1 MCSSNWLFS
10 LCFSAMSLAFNS
22 ICNDVK
28 KKKSVWQQ
36 YCPHCPHNILYTL
49 TLPYD
54 YSCQPPSLWL
64 PVYSLL
70 GWWGGIFVC
79 CCSWHTPPPPPPC
92 LSVGTWKAVWGASAN
107 LPNLLHFIHSWG
119 NLPGSEKASFSV
131 YEMLMW
137 LASALPCAWEHR
149 GPLVVVKPT
158 CSVCF
163 SMCEMAKHA
172 KLPQP
177 EFRQTWKRTK
187 CRGWYEYICILNL
200 PCVFSSCSI
209 WQRIPKAI
217 KKSPLQVV
225 LKWFVS
231 SFINRLTGN
240 VSPFFTID

>member
-1 MCSSNWLFS
+1 MTIPAS
-10 LCFSAMSLAFNS
+10 LHLCGYQF
-22 ICNDVK
+22 
-28 KKKSVWQQ
+28 
-36 YCPHCPHNILYTL
+36 ILYWDDEVAYLSVAAPDT
-49 TLPYD
+49 
-54 YSCQPPSLWL
+54 
-64 PVYSLL
+64 
-70 GWWGGIFVC
+70 
-79 CCSWHTPPPPPPC
+79 PPPPC

-217 KKSPLQVV
+217 KKAPS
-225 LKWFVS
+225 K
-231 SFINRLTGN
+231 
-240 VSPFFTID
+240 